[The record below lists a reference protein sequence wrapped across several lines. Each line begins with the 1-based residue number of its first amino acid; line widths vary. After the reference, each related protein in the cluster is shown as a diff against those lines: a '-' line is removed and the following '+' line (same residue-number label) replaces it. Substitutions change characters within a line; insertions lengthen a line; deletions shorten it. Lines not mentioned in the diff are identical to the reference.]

1 MLHPSR
7 LYLARGDHLALH
19 HPDVPLLDPDFPLL
33 ELDSAFQARALRLVR
48 FQRVV
53 VSPFHLIVPRTE

>member
-1 MLHPSR
+1 MLHSSR

-33 ELDSAFQARALRLVR
+33 ELDSAFQARAFRLVR
-48 FQRVV
+48 FQ
-53 VSPFHLIVPRTE
+53 